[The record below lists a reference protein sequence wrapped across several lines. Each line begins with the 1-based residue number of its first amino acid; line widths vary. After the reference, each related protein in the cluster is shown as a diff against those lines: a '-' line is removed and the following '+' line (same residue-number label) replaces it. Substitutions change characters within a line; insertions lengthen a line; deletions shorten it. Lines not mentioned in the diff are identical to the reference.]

1 MRSRVNQI
9 QCFMHSNRGCYITI
23 TIEQIENPDEHYNS
37 ISLEEIKF
45 PTIQRYFLRGN
56 NVTFSKGENCV
67 FENRKTNSDISLLE
81 IIFPMM
87 QRYFLRGNNAIGFR
101 NNVSL
106 TETVC

>member
-56 NVTFSKGENCV
+56 N
-67 FENRKTNSDISLLE
+67 
-81 IIFPMM
+81 
-87 QRYFLRGNNAIGFR
+87 AIGFR
-101 NNVSL
+101 NNVFL

>member
-23 TIEQIENPDEHYNS
+23 TIEQIENPDEHYSS

-56 NVTFSKGENCV
+56 NVTFSNGENYF
-67 FENRKTNSDISLLE
+67 FENRKTNSNISLLE

-87 QRYFLRGNNAIGFR
+87 QRYFLRGNNTIGFR
-101 NNVSL
+101 NKVSL

>member
-9 QCFMHSNRGCYITI
+9 QRFMHSNRGCYITI

-56 NVTFSKGENCV
+56 NT
-67 FENRKTNSDISLLE
+67 
-81 IIFPMM
+81 
-87 QRYFLRGNNAIGFR
+87 IGFR

>member
-1 MRSRVNQI
+1 MRSRVDQI

-56 NVTFSKGENCV
+56 NT
-67 FENRKTNSDISLLE
+67 IS
-81 IIFPMM
+81 
-87 QRYFLRGNNAIGFR
+87 FR

-106 TETVC
+106 SETVC

>member
-23 TIEQIENPDEHYNS
+23 TIEQIENTDEHYNS
-37 ISLEEIKF
+37 ISSEEIKF

-67 FENRKTNSDISLLE
+67 FENRKTDSNISLLE
-81 IIFPMM
+81 IIFPMI
-87 QRYFLRGNNAIGFR
+87 QRYFLRGNNTIGFR